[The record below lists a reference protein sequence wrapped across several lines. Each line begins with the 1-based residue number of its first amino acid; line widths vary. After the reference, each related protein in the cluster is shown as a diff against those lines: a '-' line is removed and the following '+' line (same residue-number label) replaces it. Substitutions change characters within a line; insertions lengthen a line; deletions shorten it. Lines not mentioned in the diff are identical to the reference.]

1 MTFELFSKVNCKLN
15 NRFYL
20 PDNYNLKNVDINVE
34 NFIFWFGFLSDRLFI
49 LTDFLSVIISGVKR

>member
-34 NFIFWFGFLSDRLFI
+34 NFVFLSDRLFI
-49 LTDFLSVIISGVKR
+49 LTDFLLVIISGVKR